1 MTDTHPAGYGMEAL
15 ADLLTPCVSC
25 SEEES
30 QSGSSSDEEELP
42 EAPPAALCRT
52 KSVSQSS
59 APVAKK
65 PKAKS
70 ARKALAVKKAP
81 VKKAPVKKAP
91 VKRTVRRPYKSM
103 PQEKLVSKK
112 QTAQG
117 RFDVV
122 KIKFDRLQSQL
133 DRFNNEITL
142 REATATTETE
152 TVEEV

>member
-15 ADLLTPCVSC
+15 ADLVTPCVSC
-25 SEEES
+25 SEES
-30 QSGSSSDEEELP
+30 QSDSSSDEEELP
-42 EAPPAALCRT
+42 EAPAALCKT

-70 ARKALAVKKAP
+70 AGKALAVKKVP

>member
-15 ADLLTPCVSC
+15 ADLVTPCVSC
-25 SEEES
+25 SEES
-30 QSGSSSDEEELP
+30 QSDSSSDEEELP
-42 EAPPAALCRT
+42 EAPPAALCKT

-70 ARKALAVKKAP
+70 ARKALAVKK
-81 VKKAPVKKAP
+81 VPVKKAP